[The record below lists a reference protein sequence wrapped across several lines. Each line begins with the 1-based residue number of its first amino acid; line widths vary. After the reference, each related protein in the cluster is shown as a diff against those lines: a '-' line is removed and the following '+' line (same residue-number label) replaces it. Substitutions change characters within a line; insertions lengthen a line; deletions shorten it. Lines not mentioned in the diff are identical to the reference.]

1 MVISVWKILHLSVA
15 LSTNSFKLT
24 NISAAC
30 FGQSILITFVKT
42 KRNASIPW
50 LRFQSIFLMEESNL
64 TSDSRT
70 PTPFKESGSS
80 ISECDDSLDLVFL
93 LLNGMISVFILL
105 GNGLAC
111 FIFLKNKHFRRCFM
125 NTFLVSLGL
134 ADIFMAL
141 LIMPG
146 HVIFCASSC
155 SHSVSEHCWLISS
168 TKYLVFPATKLNL
181 LAISYDRYIA
191 VMQPLQYK
199 AKISFK
205 RVLIIITTVWTIPVI
220 LTLSRL
226 AWWIKLPRAEAL
238 ITDRVFNS
246 CLIFLLVVLPVSI
259 LTVVNLRIILEIRK
273 HRSRPRPANEESV
286 TETQLNC
293 TIENNDQR
301 IRQAARK
308 GTMACVLVVLIFVLC
323 WLPRAYYNVARLL
336 GKGEGPLL
344 NKLSLFF
351 LFVQSAVNPFVYTFY
366 RVDFRRAAVRLVKCG

>member
-1 MVISVWKILHLSVA
+1 
-15 LSTNSFKLT
+15 
-24 NISAAC
+24 
-30 FGQSILITFVKT
+30 
-42 KRNASIPW
+42 
-50 LRFQSIFLMEESNL
+50 MEESNF
-64 TSDSRT
+64 TSDPRT
-70 PTPFKESGSS
+70 PTRFKESGS

-93 LLNGMISVFILL
+93 LLNGLISVFVLL

-111 FIFLKNKHFRRCFM
+111 FIFLKNNHFRRCFM

-146 HVIFCASSC
+146 HVIFCTSSC
-155 SHSVSEHCWLISS
+155 SQSLSEHCWLISS

-191 VMQPLQYK
+191 VMQPLKYK
-199 AKISFK
+199 TKINFK
-205 RVLIIITTVWTIPVI
+205 RVIIILTTVWTIPVI
-220 LTLSRL
+220 LTVSRL
-226 AWWIKLPRAEAL
+226 AWWIKLPIAEAL
-238 ITDRVFNS
+238 STDRVFNS

-273 HRSRPRPANEESV
+273 HRSHPRPANEESV
-286 TETQLNC
+286 TGTQLNC
-293 TIENNDQR
+293 TNDDQR
-301 IRQAARK
+301 MRHAARK
-308 GTMACVLVVLIFVLC
+308 GTIACILVVLIFVLC

-336 GKGEGPLL
+336 GKDGPLL

-366 RVDFRRAAVRLVKCG
+366 RLDFRRAAVRLLRCR